1 MKGKQR
7 SIGWV
12 IVLVLISMALLP
24 VLILSVINFFST
36 INSLKTNVQNTQD
49 GTVSAIVVAQDEL
62 FINTNSQMK
71 EMVQFEVLQKNF
83 DLGQIENALITASKG
98 DRNILSMTFATENP
112 AECVSTLPIPEGY
125 DATSRPW
132 FKDAVAKIDTLVW
145 SEPYQDIDSGNF
157 VSTVSYAFK
166 NSQGQLGV
174 LTADVSFK
182 AVSDLIKALNT
193 SEGAQVSLIAKSGI
207 VVASSDK
214 ALVNKNYPFAAL
226 FKTVVQANK
235 EADILKLKQKEFAS
249 VYFNRGTAA
258 HPLIVLATM
267 DKAVMQKTLWFQ
279 VLITVV
285 LILIMLVIIL
295 INALFITRLIK
306 GVVALFTTYFKR
318 VGSGHLS
325 KIDTKSGQATKTGQ
339 SMPRLL
345 YRAVH
350 PDEKGNELQQMSAQ
364 YNIMIDSVAQ
374 LIQEVQA
381 ESNEV
386 FQRSASLLE
395 LSKQTN
401 MATEEVA
408 ETITG
413 IAQVTG
419 SQANETER
427 SVSQMNEL
435 STHVNELMN
444 SVEVM
449 SLQSAESASINQ
461 SSMQLMGKVNGSW
474 QDEMQQMEE
483 LMRSMDE
490 MNDMIQNI
498 TQIIQVINDISY
510 QTNLLAL
517 NASIEADRAGE
528 SGKGFAVVASEIRN
542 LAEQSKEST
551 KEIAAIIEQV
561 QHRSTEMVEQT
572 SRSLA
577 GGEKQTTLI
586 HQAIQTVQ
594 EVFDKNQTLLNSIE
608 GLEAVANSITNVQA
622 TVLENLENISAST
635 EENAAGTQEVSA
647 NAEEVLATSEEFTQ
661 HVSDLRQIAAQLQR
675 SASKFTLS

>member
-1 MKGKQR
+1 M
-7 SIGWV
+7 
-12 IVLVLISMALLP
+12 
-24 VLILSVINFFST
+24 
-36 INSLKTNVQNTQD
+36 
-49 GTVSAIVVAQDEL
+49 
-62 FINTNSQMK
+62 
-71 EMVQFEVLQKNF
+71 
-83 DLGQIENALITASKG
+83 
-98 DRNILSMTFATENP
+98 
-112 AECVSTLPIPEGY
+112 
-125 DATSRPW
+125 
-132 FKDAVAKIDTLVW
+132 
-145 SEPYQDIDSGNF
+145 
-157 VSTVSYAFK
+157 
-166 NSQGQLGV
+166 

-258 HPLIVLATM
+258 HPLIVLVTM

-461 SSMQLMGKVNGSW
+461 SSMRKVNGSW

-517 NASIEADRAGE
+517 NASIEADRAG
-528 SGKGFAVVASEIRN
+528 
-542 LAEQSKEST
+542 
-551 KEIAAIIEQV
+551 
-561 QHRSTEMVEQT
+561 
-572 SRSLA
+572 
-577 GGEKQTTLI
+577 
-586 HQAIQTVQ
+586 
-594 EVFDKNQTLLNSIE
+594 
-608 GLEAVANSITNVQA
+608 
-622 TVLENLENISAST
+622 
-635 EENAAGTQEVSA
+635 
-647 NAEEVLATSEEFTQ
+647 
-661 HVSDLRQIAAQLQR
+661 
-675 SASKFTLS
+675 